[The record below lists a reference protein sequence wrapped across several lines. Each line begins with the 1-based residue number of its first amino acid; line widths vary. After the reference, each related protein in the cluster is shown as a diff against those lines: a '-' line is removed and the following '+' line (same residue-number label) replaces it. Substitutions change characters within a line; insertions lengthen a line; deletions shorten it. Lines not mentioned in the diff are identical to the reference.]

1 MPGFVAGTVREP
13 VADVVRALVVAGFT
27 PVLHPAVRLLG
38 LLAEPS
44 RPTAG
49 RPARLAFL
57 LSPGLVSTAGE
68 LVLLG
73 AAVSLVA
80 PLATASPALLLAD
93 HLAPVALVGTVA
105 SLLSPLVAAVPVP
118 GLLGLLTALLVAAL
132 PAAPFLAAGPLLLL
146 RPVFETHPG
155 LLSLLAFHQ
164 QLAFLALSA
173 VGVLPARLGKF
184 GLPASLLVTARL
196 SVLLAVATGRLL
208 GVAGPVTLAGALV
221 TVRLAAV
228 ARLLLLVL
236 MSVLLVFVLL
246 LVALLLAA
254 LLSPALLSSVLVL
267 SAALLV
273 LSPMPALATLP
284 SLVALLVVLSLLVSV
299 RSVDLLAEEG
309 PFGGADTLELWLRV
323 LARLR
328 VALGWFLAHR

>member
-1 MPGFVAGTVREP
+1 
-13 VADVVRALVVAGFT
+13 
-27 PVLHPAVRLLG
+27 
-38 LLAEPS
+38 
-44 RPTAG
+44 
-49 RPARLAFL
+49 LAFL

-68 LVLLG
+68 LVLLA
-73 AAVSLVA
+73 AAVLLVA
-80 PLATASPALLLAD
+80 PLATAKPALLLAD
-93 HLAPVALVGTVA
+93 LLALVALVGTVA
-105 SLLSPLVAAVPVP
+105 CFLSPLVAAVPVL

-132 PAAPFLAAGPLLLL
+132 PAALFLAAGPLLLL
-146 RPVFETHPG
+146 HPVFETHPG
-155 LLSLLAFHQ
+155 LLPLLAFHQ

-173 VGVLPARLGKF
+173 VGALPARLGKF

-196 SVLLAVATGRLL
+196 SVLLAVPTGRLL

-228 ARLLLLVL
+228 ARRLLLVL
-236 MSVLLVFVLL
+236 VSVLLVFVLLVFVLL
-246 LVALLLAA
+246 LVALLVAA

-267 SAALLV
+267 LAGLLVLSAALLV
-273 LSPMPALATLP
+273 LSPLPALATLP
-284 SLVALLVVLSLLVSV
+284 SLITLLVVLSLLLSV

-323 LARLR
+323 LVRVR

>member
-1 MPGFVAGTVREP
+1 
-13 VADVVRALVVAGFT
+13 
-27 PVLHPAVRLLG
+27 
-38 LLAEPS
+38 
-44 RPTAG
+44 
-49 RPARLAFL
+49 LAFL

-68 LVLLG
+68 LVLLA
-73 AAVSLVA
+73 AAVLLVA
-80 PLATASPALLLAD
+80 PLATAKPALLLAD
-93 HLAPVALVGTVA
+93 RLALVALVGTVA
-105 SLLSPLVAAVPVP
+105 SFLSPLVAAVPVL

-146 RPVFETHPG
+146 HPVFETHPG
-155 LLSLLAFHQ
+155 LLPLLAFHQ

-173 VGVLPARLGKF
+173 VGALPARLGKF

-196 SVLLAVATGRLL
+196 SVLLAVPTGRLL

-236 MSVLLVFVLL
+236 VSVLLVFVLL
-246 LVALLLAA
+246 LVALLVAA

-267 SAALLV
+267 LAGLLVLLAGLLVLSAALLV
-273 LSPMPALATLP
+273 LSPLPALATLP
-284 SLVALLVVLSLLVSV
+284 SLIALLVVLSLLLSV

-323 LARLR
+323 LVRVR

>member
-1 MPGFVAGTVREP
+1 
-13 VADVVRALVVAGFT
+13 
-27 PVLHPAVRLLG
+27 
-38 LLAEPS
+38 
-44 RPTAG
+44 
-49 RPARLAFL
+49 LAFL
-57 LSPGLVSTAGE
+57 LSLGLVSTAGE

-73 AAVSLVA
+73 AAVLLVA
-80 PLATASPALLLAD
+80 PLATARPALLLAD
-93 HLAPVALVGTVA
+93 RLALVALVGTVA
-105 SLLSPLVAAVPVP
+105 SFLSPLVAAVPVP

-146 RPVFETHPG
+146 HPVFETHPG
-155 LLSLLAFHQ
+155 LLPLLAFHQ

-173 VGVLPARLGKF
+173 VGALPARLGKF

-196 SVLLAVATGRLL
+196 SVLLAVPTGRLL

-236 MSVLLVFVLL
+236 VSVLLVFVLL
-246 LVALLLAA
+246 LVALLVAA

-267 SAALLV
+267 LAGLLVLSAALLV
-273 LSPMPALATLP
+273 LSPLPALATLP
-284 SLVALLVVLSLLVSV
+284 SLITLLVVLSLLLSV

-323 LARLR
+323 LVRVR

>member
-1 MPGFVAGTVREP
+1 
-13 VADVVRALVVAGFT
+13 
-27 PVLHPAVRLLG
+27 
-38 LLAEPS
+38 
-44 RPTAG
+44 
-49 RPARLAFL
+49 LAFL

-73 AAVSLVA
+73 AAVLLVA
-80 PLATASPALLLAD
+80 PLATARPALMLAD
-93 HLAPVALVGTVA
+93 RLALVALVGTVA
-105 SLLSPLVAAVPVP
+105 SFLSPLVAAVPVP

-173 VGVLPARLGKF
+173 VGALPARLGKF

-196 SVLLAVATGRLL
+196 SVLLAVPTGRLL

-236 MSVLLVFVLL
+236 VSVLLVFVLL
-246 LVALLLAA
+246 LVALLVAA

-267 SAALLV
+267 LAGLLVLSAALLV
-273 LSPMPALATLP
+273 LSPLPALATLP
-284 SLVALLVVLSLLVSV
+284 SLIALLVVLSLLLSL

-323 LARLR
+323 LVRVR

>member
-1 MPGFVAGTVREP
+1 
-13 VADVVRALVVAGFT
+13 
-27 PVLHPAVRLLG
+27 
-38 LLAEPS
+38 
-44 RPTAG
+44 
-49 RPARLAFL
+49 LAFL

-68 LVLLG
+68 LVLLA
-73 AAVSLVA
+73 AAVLLVA
-80 PLATASPALLLAD
+80 PLATAKPALLLAD
-93 HLAPVALVGTVA
+93 LLALVALVGTVA
-105 SLLSPLVAAVPVP
+105 SFLSPLVAAVPVP

-146 RPVFETHPG
+146 HPVFETHPG
-155 LLSLLAFHQ
+155 LLPLLAFHQ

-173 VGVLPARLGKF
+173 VGALPARLGKF

-228 ARLLLLVL
+228 ARRLLLVL
-236 MSVLLVFVLL
+236 VSVLLVFVLL
-246 LVALLLAA
+246 LVALLVAA

-267 SAALLV
+267 LAGLLVLSAALLV
-273 LSPMPALATLP
+273 LSPLAALATLP
-284 SLVALLVVLSLLVSV
+284 SLIALLVVLSLLLSV

-323 LARLR
+323 LVRVR

>member
-1 MPGFVAGTVREP
+1 
-13 VADVVRALVVAGFT
+13 
-27 PVLHPAVRLLG
+27 
-38 LLAEPS
+38 
-44 RPTAG
+44 
-49 RPARLAFL
+49 LAFL

-68 LVLLG
+68 LVLLA
-73 AAVSLVA
+73 AAVLLVA
-80 PLATASPALLLAD
+80 PLATAKPALLLAD
-93 HLAPVALVGTVA
+93 LLALVALVGTVA
-105 SLLSPLVAAVPVP
+105 SFLSPLVAAVPVL

-146 RPVFETHPG
+146 HPVFETHPG
-155 LLSLLAFHQ
+155 LLPLLAFHQ

-173 VGVLPARLGKF
+173 VGALPARLGKF

-228 ARLLLLVL
+228 ARRLLLVL
-236 MSVLLVFVLL
+236 VSVLLVFVLL
-246 LVALLLAA
+246 LVALLVAA

-267 SAALLV
+267 LAGLLVLSAALLV
-273 LSPMPALATLP
+273 LSPLPALPTLP
-284 SLVALLVVLSLLVSV
+284 SLITLLVVLSLLLSV

-323 LARLR
+323 LVRVR

>member
-1 MPGFVAGTVREP
+1 
-13 VADVVRALVVAGFT
+13 
-27 PVLHPAVRLLG
+27 
-38 LLAEPS
+38 
-44 RPTAG
+44 
-49 RPARLAFL
+49 LAFL

-73 AAVSLVA
+73 AAVLLVA
-80 PLATASPALLLAD
+80 PLATARPALLLAD
-93 HLAPVALVGTVA
+93 RLALVALVGTVA
-105 SLLSPLVAAVPVP
+105 SFLSPLVAAVPVL

-146 RPVFETHPG
+146 HPVFETHPG
-155 LLSLLAFHQ
+155 LLPLLAFHQ

-173 VGVLPARLGKF
+173 VGALPARLGKF

-236 MSVLLVFVLL
+236 VSVLLVFVLL
-246 LVALLLAA
+246 LVALLVAA

-267 SAALLV
+267 LAGLLVLSAALLV
-273 LSPMPALATLP
+273 LSPLPALATLP
-284 SLVALLVVLSLLVSV
+284 SLIALLVVLSLLLSL

-323 LARLR
+323 LVRVR